1 MCCGGTPIFQQD
13 RRRDTTDSP
22 FQRVADT
29 VAGWPG
35 ITTGRGRC
43 GAVTFSYGT
52 REVGHL
58 HGSSRA
64 DLPFPT
70 KLRHELVA
78 AGRAEPHHFLPESGW
93 VTVRLAG
100 DGIARA
106 LDLFRLNYDLILR
119 KKQPAEPMPEG

>member
-1 MCCGGTPIFQQD
+1 MAQSAFETIAREVTSWQ
-13 RRRDTTDSP
+13 
-22 FQRVADT
+22 
-29 VAGWPG
+29 G
-35 ITTGRGRC
+35 ITRGPGRF

-58 HGSSRA
+58 HGSSHA

-100 DGIARA
+100 DGVATA
-106 LDLFRLNYDLILR
+106 LELFRLNYDLILR
-119 KKQPAEPMPEG
+119 KKQPPEPMPEG

>member
-1 MCCGGTPIFQQD
+1 MA
-13 RRRDTTDSP
+13 RSP
-22 FQRVADT
+22 FQTIADE
-29 VAGWPG
+29 VSGWPG
-35 ITTGRGRC
+35 VTTGPGRF
-43 GAVTFSYGT
+43 GAVTFSYGP

-58 HGSSRA
+58 HGSHHA

-93 VTVRLAG
+93 VTVPLAG
-100 DGIARA
+100 DGVAKA

-119 KKQPAEPMPEG
+119 KKQPSEPMPEG